1 MVIKAESFRPQRDP
15 VDDVE
20 DAVPLIVPMAMW
32 NILILQA
39 EVEECS
45 PGEVLD
51 RALRDYLEAD
61 GGERMRALK
70 EHMEQ
75 GKSIARRVGQR

>member
-70 EHMEQ
+70 EHMER